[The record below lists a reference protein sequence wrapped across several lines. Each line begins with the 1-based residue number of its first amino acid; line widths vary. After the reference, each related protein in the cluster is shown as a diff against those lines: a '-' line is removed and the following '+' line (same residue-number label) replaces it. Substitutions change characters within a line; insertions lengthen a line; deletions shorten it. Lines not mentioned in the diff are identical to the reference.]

1 MHLVF
6 SIPYSAMSRPR
17 ALHSRIWIN
26 GMRRCMAR
34 SASGN
39 RIALLRFGALWE
51 QDRGRFQ
58 DGKRRG
64 LMAIGTSRSLSAAR
78 HQRHAMRKEGEA
90 VRLVKRAWRMGY
102 RGLAGALAV
111 AWDSSLSPVDMP
123 HSRKR
128 SSMAMPKDL
137 SSRLPAPRLERRR
150 PVPSRRERNV
160 CSTLT
165 WRCCCRISCRV
176 HRFSPPGGL
185 PGPKGAVRA
194 VHQGHVRG

>member
-102 RGLAGALAV
+102 RGVAGALAV
-111 AWDSSLSPVDMP
+111 AWDTSLSPRRAHAHKSAAPWRCRRTFLLGCPRQD
-123 HSRKR
+123 RKGGDR
-128 SSMAMPKDL
+128 YLSKRTQRVLDAYISS
-137 SSRLPAPRLERRR
+137 SS
-150 PVPSRRERNV
+150 
-160 CSTLT
+160 CSTWWSTVILP
-165 WRCCCRISCRV
+165 
-176 HRFSPPGGL
+176 FSVP
-185 PGPKGAVRA
+185 
-194 VHQGHVRG
+194 